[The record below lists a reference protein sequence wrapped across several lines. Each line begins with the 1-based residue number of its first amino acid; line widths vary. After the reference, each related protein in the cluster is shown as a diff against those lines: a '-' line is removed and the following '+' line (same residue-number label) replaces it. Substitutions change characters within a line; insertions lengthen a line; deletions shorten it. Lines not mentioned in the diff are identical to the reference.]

1 MYQIQRNGSLIRM
14 ELLLKQQSES
24 LITENK
30 LLKQNQIM
38 IKKIVEHSKFLI
50 EQNNQLVEDNN
61 ELNEFI
67 NKYIK

>member
-24 LITENK
+24 SITENN

-38 IKKIVEHSKFLI
+38 IKKKKNSNHQPHKSKPNTNVI
-50 EQNNQLVEDNN
+50 KICR
-61 ELNEFI
+61 FI
-67 NKYIK
+67 FVIFFSI